1 MKLLAIFNLAAVFGL
16 ECLTCHGRDQGD
28 CEANG
33 RIVVCQEKVKN
44 TKNWNWEPRN
54 SGEEFPI
61 YFKYHKD
68 LEKQGD
74 LRDFNCSVLLTVTQL
89 RHVAQ

>member
-1 MKLLAIFNLAAVFGL
+1 MKLLAIFNLATAVFGL

-44 TKNWNWEPRN
+44 KGKTFIRKN
-54 SGEEFPI
+54 ST
-61 YFKYHKD
+61 YKK
-68 LEKQGD
+68 
-74 LRDFNCSVLLTVTQL
+74 
-89 RHVAQ
+89 